1 MNNKPR
7 TTVRKKSAGPRS
19 RKNVERPAPK
29 AMRAK
34 SPRGEGGKERTT
46 VSQKPEAE
54 VSEKLQKVLA
64 RAGFASRREIETWI
78 EQGRININQRSAT
91 LGDRVTPSDRVS
103 IDGKPVS
110 EKRLF
115 GTQQRVI
122 IYNKDFG
129 SICTRADPE
138 QRKTI
143 FEDLPHIK
151 GGRWI
156 SIGRLDINTSGLLLL
171 TTDGELA
178 NRLMHPS
185 FEIEREYLV
194 RVLGEV
200 SDDIL
205 RRLQQ
210 GVELDDG
217 KARFEQIHDVGGE
230 GANHWY
236 RVVLREGRKREVR
249 RLWESQGIQ
258 VSRLTRIRFGN
269 IEIPRRLQRGQW
281 EELTG
286 QQLDGL
292 RRMAGLES
300 DTPAPERSAKK
311 TVVKKAGVKKK
322 AVRGRKSFDVLE
334 SFDVRKSSTSRKP
347 SATRNSSTAR
357 KPKAPS
363 KSRR

>member
-1 MNNKPR
+1 M
-7 TTVRKKSAGPRS
+7 
-19 RKNVERPAPK
+19 
-29 AMRAK
+29 
-34 SPRGEGGKERTT
+34 
-46 VSQKPEAE
+46 
-54 VSEKLQKVLA
+54 
-64 RAGFASRREIETWI
+64 
-78 EQGRININQRSAT
+78 
-91 LGDRVTPSDRVS
+91 
-103 IDGKPVS
+103 
-110 EKRLF
+110 
-115 GTQQRVI
+115 
-122 IYNKDFG
+122 
-129 SICTRADPE
+129 
-138 QRKTI
+138 
-143 FEDLPHIK
+143 
-151 GGRWI
+151 
-156 SIGRLDINTSGLLLL
+156 
-171 TTDGELA
+171 
-178 NRLMHPS
+178 
-185 FEIEREYLV
+185 
-194 RVLGEV
+194 
-200 SDDIL
+200 
-205 RRLQQ
+205 
-210 GVELDDG
+210 ELDDG

-300 DTPAPERSAKK
+300 DTTVPESSAKK

-357 KPKAPS
+357 KPSAPR